1 MLSVET
7 NAGILQAQNLSME
20 YCAKC
25 NTCSNACH
33 IFEATG
39 GHELYRPTFR
49 AEVLRMIVKKYFDK
63 NGKLIKDLDIAAEK
77 MAAIIKMVDSGDI
90 NRMNG
95 RKTLTAVLE
104 EDVDP
109 AAYVKEN
116 GFDKKVDT
124 ATIEAIMDKV
134 LAENTQA
141 LEDFRNGKVKAK
153 QALFGA
159 CMREL
164 KGIGDPAVIRE
175 MLDKKLS

>member
-1 MLSVET
+1 MTGAALFCLE
-7 NAGILQAQNLSME
+7 NGIEPKSIVSAIVLGFEFSPADALPND
-20 YCAKC
+20 
-25 NTCSNACH
+25 TC
-33 IFEATG
+33 
-39 GHELYRPTFR
+39 
-49 AEVLRMIVKKYFDK
+49 AEV
-63 NGKLIKDLDIAAEK
+63 
-77 MAAIIKMVDSGDI
+77 
-90 NRMNG
+90 
-95 RKTLTAVLE
+95 T
-104 EDVDP
+104 
-109 AAYVKEN
+109 AYVKEN

-175 MLDKKLS
+175 MLDKKLG

>member
-1 MLSVET
+1 
-7 NAGILQAQNLSME
+7 
-20 YCAKC
+20 
-25 NTCSNACH
+25 
-33 IFEATG
+33 
-39 GHELYRPTFR
+39 
-49 AEVLRMIVKKYFDK
+49 
-63 NGKLIKDLDIAAEK
+63 

>member
-1 MLSVET
+1 MAKKDLDWGNLGFAYTKTDYRFVSNFKDGKWDDGELTQDANIVMTEC
-7 NAGILQAQNLSME
+7 AG
-20 YCAKC
+20 
-25 NTCSNACH
+25 
-33 IFEATG
+33 
-39 GHELYRPTFR
+39 
-49 AEVLRMIVKKYFDK
+49 VLRK
-63 NGKLIKDLDIAAEK
+63 NGKLIKDLDIPAEK
-77 MAAIIKMVDSGDI
+77 LAAVIKMVDSGEI

-104 EDVDP
+104 EGVEP
-109 AAYVKEN
+109 VAYAKEN

>member
-1 MLSVET
+1 MAYLSDIEIAQSTPMQPITEIAKV
-7 NAGILQAQNLSME
+7 AGVDDAYLEQYGKYKAKVDYNLLKNSD
-20 YCAKC
+20 
-25 NTCSNACH
+25 
-33 IFEATG
+33 
-39 GHELYRPTFR
+39 R
-49 AEVLRMIVKKYFDK
+49 K
-63 NGKLIKDLDIAAEK
+63 NGKLIKDLDISADK
-77 MAAIIKMVDSGDI
+77 LAAIIKMVDSGEI

-104 EDVDP
+104 EGVDP
-109 AAYVKEN
+109 VAYAKEN

-175 MLDKKLS
+175 MLDKKLEQ